1 MFFLSGLP
9 HYGVV
14 TQSCLLKCVSY
25 LGILVNLGHLLG
37 NTHPRSSV
45 FCFDKSRPLALQGH
59 LTMGNPALV
68 IYFRFCSTPSI
79 NRWFLTG

>member
-14 TQSCLLKCVSY
+14 RQPCLLKCVSY

-45 FCFDKSRPLALQGH
+45 FCFDESRPLALRWHPTVSSPTAGKPS
-59 LTMGNPALV
+59 TC
-68 IYFRFCSTPSI
+68 YFRFCSTPSI
-79 NRWFLTG
+79 NR